1 MDAENKSLVSRVQ
14 QHETRES
21 RVTINYRPRDV
32 TMYYISD
39 QELETIGTA
48 SNDFSLQLGFFGA
61 ALGVAVTCVGV
72 LSTVEISNPRI
83 YAAYWA
89 VLVVAIPATVFF
101 FIRAV
106 LAYRKSRQ
114 QIRAIR
120 EESPN
125 REPTS

>member
-1 MDAENKSLVSRVQ
+1 MDTENKSTISRIQ
-14 QHETRES
+14 AETGDS
-21 RVTINYRPRDV
+21 RVTINYKPRNV
-32 TMYYISD
+32 TMYYVSD

-61 ALGVAVTCVGV
+61 ALGIAVACIAT
-72 LSTVEISNPRI
+72 LSTVDILNPRI

-89 VLVVAIPATVFF
+89 VLVVSIPACVFF
-101 FIRAV
+101 FIRSI

-120 EESPN
+120 EESPT
-125 REPTS
+125 RELA